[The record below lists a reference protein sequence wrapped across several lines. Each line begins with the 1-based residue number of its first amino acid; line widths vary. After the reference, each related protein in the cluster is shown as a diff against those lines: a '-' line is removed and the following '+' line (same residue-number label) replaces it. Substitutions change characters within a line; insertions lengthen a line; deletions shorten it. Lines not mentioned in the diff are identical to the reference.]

1 MSCRNLVSCVWTT
14 LLRYRLVSF
23 RTPSSRSIL
32 LLVAIALPLLLVAC
46 GGDDSSADASETGDA
61 TATTAVETFQ
71 TPTGIT
77 CSRAEPAANGNGKT
91 YDGPP
96 ELTVED
102 GVTYTATLATSCG
115 DIVVELD
122 AANAPITANNFIF
135 LARDGFYD
143 GLTFHRT
150 VPGFVIQGGD
160 PSGDGTGGPGYQF
173 EDELPTDGYPQ
184 GSFAMA
190 NAGPSTN
197 GSQFFIVTG
206 QADLA
211 NDFSRFGRV
220 TQGLEVAQ
228 GVESLGDAG
237 QAPSEPVYINSVTIT
252 EN

>member
-1 MSCRNLVSCVWTT
+1 VS
-14 LLRYRLVSF
+14 L
-23 RTPSSRSIL
+23 RTPSRRAVL
-32 LLVAIALPLLLVAC
+32 ALVAIALALVLAAC
-46 GGDDSSADASETGDA
+46 DSDDSSSDADTGGDTSTEA
-61 TATTAVETFQ
+61 ADTFQ
-71 TPTGIT
+71 APTGIT
-77 CSRAEPAANGNGKT
+77 CSRAEPPSNGNGKT
-91 YDGPP
+91 YDASP
-96 ELTVED
+96 ELTLEE

-122 AANAPITANNFIF
+122 AVDAPITTNNFVF
-135 LARDGFYD
+135 LARDGFFD

-160 PSGDGTGGPGYQF
+160 PAGDGTGGPGYTF

-184 GSFAMA
+184 GAFAMA

-228 GVESLGDAG
+228 GIESLGDAG
-237 QAPSEPVYINSVTIT
+237 QQPSETVYITSVTIT
-252 EN
+252 ES